1 MFFYDCALWSN
12 TELDSVSSTLRYCMT
27 APDANL
33 EIIRLVARIRRL
45 SSQRL
50 CKNKIFG
57 KVSATR
63 LDVVEPLSLS
73 AIFNYGNTQKSHGAM
88 SGLYGDWRSCTILC
102 FAKNCCTRFEECDSL
117 SW

>member
-27 APDANL
+27 APGANL
-33 EIIRLVARIRRL
+33 EIVRLVARIRRL

-57 KVSATR
+57 KVSATP
-63 LDVVEPLSLS
+63 V
-73 AIFNYGNTQKSHGAM
+73 NNQ
-88 SGLYGDWRSCTILC
+88 C
-102 FAKNCCTRFEECDSL
+102 FR
-117 SW
+117 